1 MIDIKLEGINEA
13 LKMYDPKKVITA
25 ARQAINRTAD
35 STRTEASRLIR
46 EEYNI
51 KATKLNQYLKVET
64 KANGNDLSA
73 TISGKGLG
81 LALSYFDAKQAGVMA
96 KTMRIGSNKIK
107 ALVTKG
113 GKRYGGAV
121 TALVKRAGGRKVITG
136 KYGNKPFLAQTSSGH
151 IGVYVRKPGTRMAN
165 KKKEQI
171 EQQIGPGI
179 GGLFG
184 SKAIM
189 NRIKTTVIN
198 KFKTEFNR
206 LLDLKR

>member
-1 MIDIKLEGINEA
+1 MNFDMKLEGIDDA
-13 LKMYDPKKVITA
+13 LKMFDPKKVITA

-51 KATKLNQYLKVET
+51 KASKLNQYLKVNA
-64 KANGNDLSA
+64 KANGNDISA

-81 LALSYFDAKQAGVMA
+81 LALSYFDAKQSGVMT
-96 KTMRIGSNKIK
+96 KTMRIGSNKIR
-107 ALVTKG
+107 ALVTKS

-121 TALVKRAGGRKVITG
+121 TALVKRAGGRKIVSG
-136 KYGNKPFLAQTSSGH
+136 KYDNKPFMAQTKSGH
-151 IGVYVRKPGTRMAN
+151 IGVFVRTGKGKRP
-165 KKKEQI
+165 I
-171 EQQIGPGI
+171 EQLIGPGI

-189 NRIKTTVIN
+189 IRIKTKVIDT
-198 KFKTEFNR
+198 FRSEFNR